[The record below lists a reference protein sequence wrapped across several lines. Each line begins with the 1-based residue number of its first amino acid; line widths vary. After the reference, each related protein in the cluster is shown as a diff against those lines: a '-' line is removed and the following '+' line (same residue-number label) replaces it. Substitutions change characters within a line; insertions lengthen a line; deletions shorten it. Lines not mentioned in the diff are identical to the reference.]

1 MIFCLLFTTTLGTG
15 LLLYWPVD
23 PVERV
28 IRASKACL
36 ASIENGLPLQV
47 YGFELATKAQADK
60 IMGDVAK
67 LTGGE
72 IKAFGLHNPIYRKTP
87 DDRLVLVEDVRRNKK
102 AGINGEAQVNTWR
115 FCTLETRISGFTAQQ
130 FEEIVSRFAGM
141 KDVLVTQGTYSQIG
155 FTLWVD
161 ESDVFDGFQSVSPN
175 KRKCIVSA
183 YLLARHEIDSLTIK
197 YGEQS
202 RPAECGALTGA

>member
-1 MIFCLLFTTTLGTG
+1 M
-15 LLLYWPVD
+15 LLYWPVD

-28 IRASKACL
+28 MRASKACL

-47 YGFELATKAQADK
+47 YGFEPATKAQADK

-102 AGINGEAQVNTWR
+102 AGINGETQMNTWR
-115 FCTLETRISGFTAQQ
+115 FCRLETRISGFTAQQ
-130 FEEIVSRFAGM
+130 FEEIVSGFAGM
-141 KDVLVTQGTYSQIG
+141 KDVLVTQGTYGQIG

-161 ESDVFDGFQSVSPN
+161 ESDVFDGFQSVNPN

-183 YLLARHEIDSLTIK
+183 YLLARHEIDSLTIQ
-197 YGEQS
+197 YWEPS
-202 RPAECGALTGA
+202 RPAECGAVTGA